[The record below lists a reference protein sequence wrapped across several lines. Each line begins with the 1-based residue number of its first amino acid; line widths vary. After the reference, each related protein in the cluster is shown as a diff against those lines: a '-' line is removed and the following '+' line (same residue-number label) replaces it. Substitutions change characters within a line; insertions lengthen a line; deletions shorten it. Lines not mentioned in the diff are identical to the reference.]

1 MYVFVFW
8 LKINLELYAYILL
21 TARNIFNETGLGSEV
36 QVAILYNIKK
46 RRVIKMIENS
56 VATVENAIM
65 VGNHTLPIK
74 EYNNVRVVTFKDI
87 DTVHERPDG
96 TASRN
101 FRKNREHFVE
111 NEDYFIIELTADEI
125 RRQFQVGKNA
135 GRTAIL
141 ITESGYLMLV
151 KSFTDDLAWKVQRE
165 LVNTYFRVKD
175 ITSVVI
181 AMAEKI
187 TQLEKSNNDKFNT
200 LEAKIDKVIPTQSNY
215 YLWKNSIATPLVKT
229 VSNILGLPIAD
240 TYKVIYDDMVMR
252 GFNQPYAMN
261 RFCNKY
267 KVDSVST
274 IDAVADV
281 DEYIRMFMDSA
292 NKFLEMNISASDTS
306 TAKSKVNNNIIQL
319 NQIIDYSTLT
329 VEKIIK
335 PLVELYHDTSVN
347 NAYTYKRV
355 YKIMRSDRS
364 WKALMTRRHCRS
376 KKELV
381 VKFND
386 IRRDFAKAVNQ
397 LMGAGTVEAG
407 GEV

>member
-1 MYVFVFW
+1 
-8 LKINLELYAYILL
+8 
-21 TARNIFNETGLGSEV
+21 
-36 QVAILYNIKK
+36 
-46 RRVIKMIENS
+46 MIENS
-56 VATVENAIM
+56 AATVENAIT

-74 EYNNVRVVTFKDI
+74 ECNNVRVVTFKDI
-87 DTVHERPDG
+87 DMVHERPDG

-101 FRKNREHFVE
+101 FRKNRGYFILG
-111 NEDYFIIELTADEI
+111 EDYFKITPDEFRRTIGNMDI
-125 RRQFQVGKNA
+125 RQQNDI
-135 GRTAIL
+135 IL

-175 ITSVVI
+175 MASVVL
-181 AMAEKI
+181 AMAERI

-306 TAKSKVNNNIIQL
+306 TAKSEVNNNISPL

-329 VEKIIK
+329 VEEIIK
-335 PLVELYHDTSVN
+335 PLVDLYHDTSVN
-347 NAYTYKRV
+347 NAYTYRRV
-355 YKIMRSDRS
+355 YKVMRSDRS
-364 WKALMTRRHCRS
+364 WKALMTRRHCKS
-376 KKELV
+376 KKNLV
-381 VKFND
+381 AKFAD
-386 IRRDFAKAVNQ
+386 IKRDFAKTVNQ
-397 LMGAGTVEAG
+397 LMEAGTMEAG
-407 GEV
+407 GEA

>member
-1 MYVFVFW
+1 
-8 LKINLELYAYILL
+8 
-21 TARNIFNETGLGSEV
+21 
-36 QVAILYNIKK
+36 
-46 RRVIKMIENS
+46 MIENS

-87 DTVHERPDG
+87 DTVHERPNG
-96 TASRN
+96 TARRN
-101 FRKNREHFVE
+101 FNDNKNRFIEGV
-111 NEDYFIIELTADEI
+111 DYFVRNSYEA
-125 RRQFQVGKNA
+125 KNEFNLIA
-135 GRTAIL
+135 PNGLIL

-175 ITSVVI
+175 VI
-181 AMAEKI
+181 AIMGTMARTI
-187 TQLEKSNNDKFNT
+187 QDMS
-200 LEAKIDKVIPTQSNY
+200 AKINQFEALPDEVAALKKEIKKLTPTPLNCSS
-215 YLWKNSIATPLVKT
+215 WKRNIATPLVSSLSK
-229 VSNILGLPIAD
+229 IIDIPIAE
-240 TYKVIYDDMVMR
+240 TYKFIYDDMASTY
-252 GFNQPYAMN
+252 GFDKIHAMTQ
-261 RFCNKY
+261 FCNKY
-267 KVDSVST
+267 KVDNVST

-281 DEYIRMFMDSA
+281 PTYIEMFTKSA
-292 NKFLEMNISASDTS
+292 NKFLDMNNPVSDTS
-306 TAKSKVNNNIIQL
+306 TVELEVNNNISTSNTIT
-319 NQIIDYSTLT
+319 DYSALT
-329 VEKIIK
+329 VEEIIK

-364 WKALMTRRHCRS
+364 WKSLMTRRHCRR
-376 KKELV
+376 KKELI

-386 IRRDFAKAVNQ
+386 IRRDFTKAVNQ

>member
-1 MYVFVFW
+1 
-8 LKINLELYAYILL
+8 
-21 TARNIFNETGLGSEV
+21 
-36 QVAILYNIKK
+36 
-46 RRVIKMIENS
+46 MIENS
-56 VATVENAIM
+56 VATIENAIT

-101 FRKNREHFVE
+101 FRKNRERFVE

-141 ITESGYLMLV
+141 ITENGYLMLV

-175 ITSVVI
+175 MASVVL

-187 TQLEKSNNDKFNT
+187 TQLEKNNNDKFNT
-200 LEAKIDKVIPTQSNY
+200 LEAKIDKIVPTQCNY

-306 TAKSKVNNNIIQL
+306 TAKSKVNNNIVQL
-319 NQIIDYSTLT
+319 SQTIDYSTLT

-355 YKIMRSDRS
+355 YKIMRSDRG
-364 WKALMTRRHCRS
+364 WKALMTRRHCKS
-376 KKELV
+376 KKNLV
-381 VKFND
+381 AKFDD
-386 IRRDFAKAVNQ
+386 IKRDFVKAVNQ
-397 LMGAGTVEAG
+397 LMEIGTVEAG

>member
-1 MYVFVFW
+1 MS
-8 LKINLELYAYILL
+8 K
-21 TARNIFNETGLGSEV
+21 S
-36 QVAILYNIKK
+36 
-46 RRVIKMIENS
+46 S
-56 VATVENAIM
+56 VATVENAIT
-65 VGNHTLPIK
+65 VGNHALPIK

-87 DTVHERPDG
+87 DMVHERADG
-96 TASRN
+96 TAHRN
-101 FRKNREHFVE
+101 FKANKNRFIEGI
-111 NEDYFIIELTADEI
+111 DYF
-125 RRQFQVGKNA
+125 RRNSSEAKNEFNLIA
-135 GRTAIL
+135 PNGLIL

-175 ITSVVI
+175 MASVVL
-181 AMAEKI
+181 AMAERI

-281 DEYIRMFMDSA
+281 DDYVRMFMDSV
-292 NKFLEMNISASDTS
+292 NRFLEIDNVTSDTS
-306 TAKSKVNNNIIQL
+306 NTSAKSEVNNNNNISISNL
-319 NQIIDYSTLT
+319 IIDYSTLT
-329 VEKIIK
+329 VEEIIK
-335 PLVELYHDTSVN
+335 PLVDLYHDTSIN

-355 YKIMRSDRS
+355 YKVMRSDRS
-364 WKALMTRRHCRS
+364 WKALMTRRHCKS
-376 KKELV
+376 KKNLV
-381 VKFND
+381 VKFAD
-386 IRRDFAKAVNQ
+386 IKRDFAKAVNQ
-397 LMGAGTVEAG
+397 LMETGTVEAG
-407 GEV
+407 GVV

>member
-1 MYVFVFW
+1 M
-8 LKINLELYAYILL
+8 
-21 TARNIFNETGLGSEV
+21 
-36 QVAILYNIKK
+36 IK
-46 RRVIKMIENS
+46 NS
-56 VATVENAIM
+56 VATIENAIT

-87 DTVHERPDG
+87 DIVHERPDG
-96 TASRN
+96 TA
-101 FRKNREHFVE
+101 RKRFNDNKKHFIE
-111 NEDYFIIELTADEI
+111 GEDYFKVCASEI
-125 RRQFQVGKNA
+125 RTRKIMSISNKT
-135 GRTAIL
+135 REDITL

-175 ITSVVI
+175 MAYVVL
-181 AMAEKI
+181 AMAERI

-200 LEAKIDKVIPTQSNY
+200 LEAKIDKVIPMQSNY
-215 YLWKNSIATPLVKT
+215 FLWKNSIATPLIKT

-240 TYKVIYDDMVMR
+240 TYKVIYDDMVLR
-252 GFNQPYAMN
+252 GFNQSYAMN
-261 RFCNKY
+261 KFCNKY

-292 NKFLEMNISASDTS
+292 NKLLEMNTTTSDTS
-306 TAKSKVNNNIIQL
+306 IVKSEVNNNI
-319 NQIIDYSTLT
+319 NTTNSIICCSTLT
-329 VEKIIK
+329 VEEIIK
-335 PLVELYHDTSVN
+335 PLVGLYHDTSVN

-364 WKALMTRRHCRS
+364 WKALMTRRHCKS
-376 KKELV
+376 KKNLV
-381 VKFND
+381 TKFAD

-397 LMGAGTVEAG
+397 LMETGTAEVGGAV
-407 GEV
+407 

>member
-1 MYVFVFW
+1 
-8 LKINLELYAYILL
+8 
-21 TARNIFNETGLGSEV
+21 
-36 QVAILYNIKK
+36 
-46 RRVIKMIENS
+46 MIENS

-65 VGNHTLPIK
+65 VGNYTLPIK

-101 FRKNREHFVE
+101 FRKNRGYFIEG
-111 NEDYFIIELTADEI
+111 EDYFRLCADEI
-125 RRQFQVGKNA
+125 RRHKIMEVSTKAREDIIF
-135 GRTAIL
+135 

-175 ITSVVI
+175 MASVVL
-181 AMAEKI
+181 AMAERI

>member
-1 MYVFVFW
+1 
-8 LKINLELYAYILL
+8 
-21 TARNIFNETGLGSEV
+21 
-36 QVAILYNIKK
+36 
-46 RRVIKMIENS
+46 MIENS
-56 VATVENAIM
+56 VTTVTTVNTTDSNTTEIVLFNNPNFGQVRAMMIDEEPWF
-65 VGNHTLPIK
+65 VG
-74 EYNNVRVVTFKDI
+74 KDI
-87 DTVHERPDG
+87 AEVLDYSDPAKALRMHVDEEDKGVDKMSTPGGKQNVIIINESG
-96 TASRN
+96 LYSLILKSKLAS
-101 FRKNREHFVE
+101 
-111 NEDYFIIELTADEI
+111 A
-125 RRQFQVGKNA
+125 RQFKRWVTSEVLPSIRKTGGYGVANNNA
-135 GRTAIL
+135 ELLAEIASL
-141 ITESGYLMLV
+141 KQEVVEIKSLV
-151 KSFTDDLAWKVQRE
+151 V
-165 LVNTYFRVKD
+165 
-175 ITSVVI
+175 
-181 AMAEKI
+181 
-187 TQLEKSNNDKFNT
+187 
-200 LEAKIDKVIPTQSNY
+200 PTQSNY

-229 VSNILGLPIAD
+229 VSKILGISVTD
-240 TYKVIYDDMVMR
+240 TYKAIYDDMALR

-281 DEYIRMFMDSA
+281 DDYVRMFMDSV
-292 NKFLEMNISASDTS
+292 NRFLEMNISASDTS
-306 TAKSKVNNNIIQL
+306 TAKSEVNNNIIQL

-376 KKELV
+376 KKELI

-386 IRRDFAKAVNQ
+386 IRCDFAKAVNQ

>member
-1 MYVFVFW
+1 
-8 LKINLELYAYILL
+8 
-21 TARNIFNETGLGSEV
+21 
-36 QVAILYNIKK
+36 
-46 RRVIKMIENS
+46 MIENS

-87 DTVHERPDG
+87 DMVHERPDG

-101 FRKNREHFVE
+101 FRKNRG
-111 NEDYFIIELTADEI
+111 YFIEGEDFYSIDQPDEI
-125 RRQFQVGKNA
+125 RRLGFTRPQGGTSANIV
-135 GRTAIL
+135 L

-165 LVNTYFRVKD
+165 LVNAYFRVKD
-175 ITSVVI
+175 VTSVI
-181 AMAEKI
+181 LAMAERI
-187 TQLEKSNNDKFNT
+187 TQLEKNNNDKFT
-200 LEAKIDKVIPTQSNY
+200 ALETKIDKIVPTQPNY
-215 YLWKNSIATPLVKT
+215 FLWKKNIANPLVNS
-229 VSNILGLPIAD
+229 VSNILGISVAD
-240 TYKVIYDDMVMR
+240 TYKAIYDDMVIR

-292 NKFLEMNISASDTS
+292 NKFLEMKTSASDTL
-306 TAKSKVNNNIIQL
+306 TVKSRVNNNISSPNSIT
-319 NQIIDYSTLT
+319 DYSTLT
-329 VEKIIK
+329 VEEIIK

-364 WKALMTRRHCRS
+364 WKSLMTRRHCRS

-386 IRRDFAKAVNQ
+386 IRRDFTKAVNQ
-397 LMGAGTVEAG
+397 LMETGTMEAG
-407 GEV
+407 DTV